1 MRSAVSRSAGAAESR
16 RLSRAP
22 DYPFSLPE
30 TGRKNHPLKD
40 DFSYRQTKF
49 SRAQSEN
56 AQSDDSKL
64 CVLPDTLAQL
74 SAPAA
79 RAAKA
84 DSAVSYDRRGR
95 DIHYNVC
102 SGPCAARKLPA
113 ARMKNA
119 APFGAARRE
128 LPFHSLPPEEAD
140 GKAGAD
146 GGRGQHDRG
155 ARRSPDP
162 LPQPITLRTVF
173 YRAGAGG
180 LSTVSAVFRR
190 SGDQKTADAFRPG
203 GVCTRA
209 QMAAFLYR
217 ALAGPDIG
225 RKLRKFAEMRG
236 NTAEGPQGPS
246 PFVRDMYVAVFGLP
260 RFLHSSKGRRTA
272 PDEAWA
278 ALRRERTENGPRPG
292 SGQAIPVEP
301 RSGEGGPRTA
311 GKYPLVLRRTR
322 GIIRKT

>member
-1 MRSAVSRSAGAAESR
+1 MSAIFSRPAAAPILCRGGPEPVRSAVSQSADAAESR

-22 DYPFSLPE
+22 DHFFSLPE

-49 SRAQSEN
+49 SRAKSEN

-79 RAAKA
+79 RAAEA

-146 GGRGQHDRG
+146 GGRVPPQRHLHPRPDGRVPVPGVRRTG
-155 ARRSPDP
+155 A
-162 LPQPITLRTVF
+162 
-173 YRAGAGG
+173 
-180 LSTVSAVFRR
+180 
-190 SGDQKTADAFRPG
+190 
-203 GVCTRA
+203 
-209 QMAAFLYR
+209 
-217 ALAGPDIG
+217 G
-225 RKLRKFAEMRG
+225 RKLRKFAEIRR
-236 NTAEGPQGPS
+236 EGPRGPS
-246 PFVRDMYVAVFGLP
+246 PFVRDMYVAVFHSRASPP
-260 RFLHSSKGRRTA
+260 RRGRTGRSGRRA
-272 PDEAWA
+272 
-278 ALRRERTENGPRPG
+278 GG
-292 SGQAIPVEP
+292 IPAKTDGP

-311 GKYPLVLRRTR
+311 ENTR
-322 GIIRKT
+322 WYSGGPVV

>member
-1 MRSAVSRSAGAAESR
+1 MRSAASRSAGAAESR

-56 AQSDDSKL
+56 AQSNDFKL
-64 CVLPDTLAQL
+64 CVLPDALPRF

-79 RAAKA
+79 RAAEA

-146 GGRGQHDRG
+146 GGYVPP
-155 ARRSPDP
+155 RRRLHPRPDGRVP
-162 LPQPITLRTVF
+162 VPGVR
-173 YRAGAGG
+173 RAG
-180 LSTVSAVFRR
+180 
-190 SGDQKTADAFRPG
+190 
-203 GVCTRA
+203 
-209 QMAAFLYR
+209 
-217 ALAGPDIG
+217 IG
-225 RKLRKFAEMRG
+225 RKLKKFAEIRR
-236 NTAEGPQGPS
+236 EGPRGPS
-246 PFVRDMYVAVFGLP
+246 PFVRDMYVAVFHSRASPP
-260 RFLHSSKGRRTA
+260 RRGRTSRAGQSRGGPSVGADGRRAA
-272 PDEAWA
+272 PRKRTSHPGGA
-278 ALRRERTENGPRPG
+278 ALR
-292 SGQAIPVEP
+292 
-301 RSGEGGPRTA
+301 
-311 GKYPLVLRRTR
+311 
-322 GIIRKT
+322 

>member
-1 MRSAVSRSAGAAESR
+1 MDAVFSRPAAAPILCRGGPEPVRSAASRSAGAAESR

-56 AQSDDSKL
+56 AQSNDFKL
-64 CVLPDTLAQL
+64 CVLPDALPRF

-79 RAAKA
+79 RAAEA

-146 GGRGQHDRG
+146 GGYVPP
-155 ARRSPDP
+155 RRRLHPRPDGRVP
-162 LPQPITLRTVF
+162 VPGVR
-173 YRAGAGG
+173 RAG
-180 LSTVSAVFRR
+180 
-190 SGDQKTADAFRPG
+190 
-203 GVCTRA
+203 
-209 QMAAFLYR
+209 
-217 ALAGPDIG
+217 IG
-225 RKLRKFAEMRG
+225 RKLRKFAEIRR
-236 NTAEGPQGPS
+236 EGPRGPS
-246 PFVRDMYVAVFGLP
+246 PFVRDMYVAVFHSRASPP
-260 RFLHSSKGRRTA
+260 RRGRTSRAGQSRGGPSVGADGRRAA
-272 PDEAWA
+272 PRKRTSHPGGA
-278 ALRRERTENGPRPG
+278 ALR
-292 SGQAIPVEP
+292 
-301 RSGEGGPRTA
+301 
-311 GKYPLVLRRTR
+311 
-322 GIIRKT
+322 

>member
-1 MRSAVSRSAGAAESR
+1 MDAVFSRPAAAPILCRGGPEPVRSAVSRSAGAAESR

-49 SRAQSEN
+49 SRAKSEN

-79 RAAKA
+79 RAAEA

-95 DIHYNVC
+95 DIHYNIR
-102 SGPCAARKLPA
+102 SGSCAARKLPA

-146 GGRGQHDRG
+146 GGRIPPRRRLHPRPDGRVPLPG
-155 ARRSPDP
+155 ARRARHWPKIEEICRNAREHGGGAARP
-162 LPQPITLRTVF
+162 LPFCPRHVCRGFRFAALPALQQRQTN
-173 YRAGAGG
+173 RAGRSMGGPSAG
-180 LSTVSAVFRR
+180 
-190 SGDQKTADAFRPG
+190 ADGKRAAPRKRTSHPG
-203 GVCTRA
+203 G
-209 QMAAFLYR
+209 
-217 ALAGPDIG
+217 
-225 RKLRKFAEMRG
+225 
-236 NTAEGPQGPS
+236 
-246 PFVRDMYVAVFGLP
+246 
-260 RFLHSSKGRRTA
+260 
-272 PDEAWA
+272 A
-278 ALRRERTENGPRPG
+278 ALR
-292 SGQAIPVEP
+292 
-301 RSGEGGPRTA
+301 
-311 GKYPLVLRRTR
+311 
-322 GIIRKT
+322 